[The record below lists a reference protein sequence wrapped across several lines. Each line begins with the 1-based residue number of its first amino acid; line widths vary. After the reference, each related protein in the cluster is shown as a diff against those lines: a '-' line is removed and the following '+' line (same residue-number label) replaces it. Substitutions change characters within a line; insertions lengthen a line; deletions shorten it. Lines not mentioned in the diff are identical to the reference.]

1 MTVQKALSLSDLTQD
16 TAVRVEIDGVPMAAA
31 LQKVAPK
38 SKIVRRTLPATFSQ
52 WDRAMRAIPT
62 ERLMALTD
70 PVVELLGAI
79 AGLTPQ
85 QMLAGARALG
95 DELEIRG

>member
-1 MTVQKALSLSDLTQD
+1 
-16 TAVRVEIDGVPMAAA
+16 
-31 LQKVAPK
+31 
-38 SKIVRRTLPATFSQ
+38 
-52 WDRAMRAIPT
+52 MRAIPT

>member
-1 MTVQKALSLSDLTQD
+1 MCLARRGIEK
-16 TAVRVEIDGVPMAAA
+16 VRLPMAAA
-31 LQKVAPK
+31 LQAVAPK
-38 SKIVRRTLPATFSQ
+38 AQVVRRTLPATFSQ

-62 ERLMALTD
+62 ERLLALTD

-79 AGLTPQ
+79 AGLTPP

-95 DELEIRG
+95 DELELRA